1 MKFNLPPFAAAV
13 FISTFGISSGQTSPA
28 TDIEARKASV
38 VNLESHITQRESRLE
53 ELRLDI
59 ATLDGRIEK
68 RLDEVVKMLADTTDS
83 QDSKRKVSQ
92 LKLDAIHGLR
102 RSIDLYAAKRKEMS
116 ERIKKGD
123 EAALADLGKFDQ
135 RINNRIAQIVELS
148 KSFPAHEDVKKYDS
162 EGGSYWDGYD
172 NESSRISEEWKQSRR
187 DSVQGKKQRDE
198 INAAIREG
206 IERLDQR
213 SRSLQDALAN
223 RNPSDS
229 ARKLYT
235 QELGQIDAQS
245 ENLKKQLSEI
255 TMSSGGATRQPSLDE
270 AIDLGQLLDDARKD
284 LRSDI
289 STLFRLY
296 DGFDRERARLA
307 ELKENLS
314 ARKAWLDK
322 NPPAG
327 N

>member
-1 MKFNLPPFAAAV
+1 M

>member
-28 TDIEARKASV
+28 IDLEARKASV

-53 ELRLDI
+53 ELRQDI

-123 EAALADLGKFDQ
+123 EAALSDLGKFDQ

-245 ENLKKQLSEI
+245 ENLKKQLAEI
-255 TMSSGGATRQPSLDE
+255 TMSSGGATHLPSLDE

-314 ARKAWLDK
+314 ARKTWLDK

>member
-28 TDIEARKASV
+28 IDLEARKASV

-102 RSIDLYAAKRKEMS
+102 RSIDLYAAKRREMS

-123 EAALADLGKFDQ
+123 EAALADLAKFDQ

-245 ENLKKQLSEI
+245 ENLKKQLAEI

>member
-1 MKFNLPPFAAAV
+1 MKFNLLPLAGAV
-13 FISTFGISSGQTSPA
+13 FIFTFGIGSGQTSPA
-28 TDIEARKASV
+28 IDLEARKASV
-38 VNLESHITQRESRLE
+38 VNLESHISQRESRLE
-53 ELRLDI
+53 ELRQDI
-59 ATLDGRIEK
+59 AILDGRIEK
-68 RLDEVVKMLADTTDS
+68 RVDELVKMLADTTDS
-83 QDSKRKVSQ
+83 QDSKWKVSQ
-92 LKLDAIHGLR
+92 MKLDAIQGLR
-102 RSIDLYAAKRKEMS
+102 RSIELYAGKRREMS

-162 EGGSYWDGYD
+162 DGGSYWDGYY
-172 NESSRISEEWKQSRR
+172 NENSRISEEWKQSRR

-213 SRSLQDALAN
+213 RRSLQDALAN

-245 ENLKKQLSEI
+245 ENLKKQLAEI
-255 TMSSGGATRQPSLDE
+255 TMSTGGATRQPSLDE
-270 AIDLGQLLDDARKD
+270 AVGLGQLLDDARKD
-284 LRSDI
+284 LRSDL

-296 DGFDRERARLA
+296 DEFDRERAYLA
-307 ELKENLS
+307 GLKENLT
-314 ARKAWLDK
+314 ARKAWLEK
-322 NPPAG
+322 NAPAA

>member
-28 TDIEARKASV
+28 IDLEARKASV

-102 RSIDLYAAKRKEMS
+102 RSIDLYAAKRREMS

-162 EGGSYWDGYD
+162 GDGYD

-187 DSVQGKKQRDE
+187 DSVQGTKQRDE

-245 ENLKKQLSEI
+245 ENLKKQLAEI

>member
-59 ATLDGRIEK
+59 ATLDGRIEN

-123 EAALADLGKFDQ
+123 EAALADLAKFDQ

-172 NESSRISEEWKQSRR
+172 HEVTRISEEWKQSRR

-245 ENLKKQLSEI
+245 ENLKKQLAEI

>member
-1 MKFNLPPFAAAV
+1 MKFNFPPFAAAV

-28 TDIEARKASV
+28 IDLEARKASV

-102 RSIDLYAAKRKEMS
+102 RSIDLYAAKRREMS

-123 EAALADLGKFDQ
+123 EAALADLAKFDQ

-245 ENLKKQLSEI
+245 ENLKKQLAEI